1 MRLSVRAAAAAVVLT
16 TPAPAFAH
24 GLPDAGT
31 LFAGV
36 AHPMLGADHAVAMI
50 AVGVWSALVGGRA
63 VWAWPLAFV
72 LAMLAGFGLGLAA
85 VPLPYVEAGI
95 LASVAALGLLAV
107 LAVRLPWALGAAVIG
122 LFALFHGHAHGA
134 EAPAA
139 GLLLYALGF
148 ALTTAA
154 LHVAGIGIGGALTRI
169 MGRASRRRNAT

>member
-1 MRLSVRAAAAAVVLT
+1 MSPYFRAAAVAIVLAAPV
-16 TPAPAFAH
+16 PAFAH

-31 LFAGV
+31 LFAGLG
-36 AHPMLGADHAVAMI
+36 HPLLGADHAIAMI
-50 AVGVWSALVGGRA
+50 AVGAWSALVGGRA
-63 VWAWPLAFV
+63 AWSWPLAFV

-95 LASVAALGLLAV
+95 LASAAVLGLLAV
-107 LAVRLPWALGAAVIG
+107 LAVQLPWALGATTVG

-134 EAPAA
+134 EAPAT

-154 LHVAGIGIGGALTRI
+154 LHGAGIGIGTALARI
-169 MGRASRRRNAT
+169 MDRASRRSAA